1 MNMCLRRDSHHE
13 SLLISGSDAF
23 EEDNLEDWKIFW
35 GGADFV
41 YINIDEI
48 SANSRTKNFVIDA
61 ECKNYNFMSDSV
73 IGFNLFSLYFC
84 ISLSKT
90 SHVKISSSFS

>member
-1 MNMCLRRDSHHE
+1 MNMCLRRDSHHD

-23 EEDNLEDWKIFW
+23 EEGNLEDWKMFW

-41 YINIDEI
+41 YISIDEI

-61 ECKNYNFMSDSV
+61 ECKNYSFMSDSV

-90 SHVKISSSFS
+90 SHV